1 MAGSIY
7 NINKGANK
15 CVEFKGLKA
24 QYIWYLGGGL
34 VVLMILFAILYLI
47 GVNTYVCLV
56 VILICGGLLFSQVYK
71 MSNTY
76 GEFGLMKKMAKR
88 MLPRVI
94 RTNSRKMFM
103 KQSLSAKK

>member
-1 MAGSIY
+1 MANSIY
-7 NINKGANK
+7 SINKGANA

-34 VVLMILFAILYLI
+34 IGLLILFAILYVV

-56 VILICGGLLFSQVYK
+56 VILVSGGFLFSKVYQ

-76 GEFGLMKKMAKR
+76 GEHGMMKKAAKR
-88 MLPRVI
+88 MLPKVI
-94 RTNSRKMFM
+94 KCNSRKEFI
-103 KQSLSAKK
+103 KA